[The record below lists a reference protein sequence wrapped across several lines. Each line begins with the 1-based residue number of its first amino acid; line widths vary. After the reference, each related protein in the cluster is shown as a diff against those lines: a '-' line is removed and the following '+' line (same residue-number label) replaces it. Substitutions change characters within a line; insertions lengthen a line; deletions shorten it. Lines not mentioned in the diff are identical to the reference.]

1 MPIYQCYSPAGLLSG
16 PQKSRIAKEITAI
29 HTKQTGAP
37 ELFVNVLF
45 HQIADGDCFVA
56 GKTAA
61 HSYLFGLIRHGRDL
75 DTRQQMLRQF
85 SRMWAEV
92 TAQPEAEFLV
102 VLTEADPANAM
113 EAGLVLP
120 EPGQETRWFAENHS
134 RLTALG
140 SAT

>member
-29 HTKQTGAP
+29 HTTQTGAP

-45 HQIADGDCFVA
+45 HRIANGDCFVA

-61 HSYLFGLIRHGRDL
+61 HSYLFGLIRHGREL

-85 SRMWAEV
+85 SRMWAAV
-92 TAQPEAEFLV
+92 TGQPEAELLV

-120 EPGQETRWFAENHS
+120 EPGQETKWFAENQS

-140 SAT
+140 MAT